1 MASATPK
8 TRLGRSEWIT
18 AAVEILGREG
28 VDAVR
33 VEVLA
38 KRLGVTK
45 GSFYH
50 HFTDRDELLRAVL
63 DRWHER
69 ATSHVID
76 LVHQHSRRPEERLRR
91 LLEMVI
97 DPAKRQP
104 FGFVD
109 VGVREWARKD
119 RRAQSMLESVDAERL
134 SHIRERLL
142 ALGCEPQE
150 AETRAHLIYSY
161 ILGEAHVARNDSQ
174 EARRQRLESCLR
186 RLVLDLP
193 GVGRVVETPV

>member
-1 MASATPK
+1 MACASAR
-8 TRLGRSEWIT
+8 TRLGRSEWIA

-63 DRWHER
+63 DLWHER
-69 ATSHVID
+69 ATSHVIE
-76 LVHQHSRRPEERLRR
+76 LCHQHSRRPEERLRR
-91 LLEMVI
+91 LLELVI
-97 DPAKRQP
+97 ERRRP
-104 FGFVD
+104 FGFFD

-134 SHIRERLL
+134 AHIAERLL

-150 AETRAHLIYSY
+150 AETRAHLIYSH
-161 ILGEAHVARNDSQ
+161 ILGEAHIARNDSQ
-174 EARRQRLESCLR
+174 SVRRQRLESCLR

-193 GVGRVVETPV
+193 GVGRVEELPS